1 MEITVHLYANKLENL
16 GDIENFLRENF
27 FFFIKTVTTEKI
39 ESLSR
44 PNFIEL
50 KINERYQTQMTQK
63 RILPTL

>member
-16 GDIENFLRENF
+16 GDREFSEKNF
-27 FFFIKTVTTEKI
+27 FFFKNSDHRKDR
-39 ESLSR
+39 SLSR

>member
-39 ESLSR
+39 EV
-44 PNFIEL
+44 
-50 KINERYQTQMTQK
+50 
-63 RILPTL
+63 

>member
-16 GDIENFLRENF
+16 GDIENFLREKF